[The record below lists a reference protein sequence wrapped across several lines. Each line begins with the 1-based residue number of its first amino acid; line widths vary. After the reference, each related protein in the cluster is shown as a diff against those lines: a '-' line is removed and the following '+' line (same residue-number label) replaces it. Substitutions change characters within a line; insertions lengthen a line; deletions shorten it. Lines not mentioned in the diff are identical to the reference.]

1 MNKGTPNHRNRRNAA
16 PGRLRYCIGDR
27 GNSAA
32 FMRKSAFYPIIP
44 HGKGK
49 STCRFNREVDNMQVG
64 TYNFRGCWIQIDA
77 MNTSVDSLIDLAK
90 KTGAIR
96 FGEFTLASGA
106 QSNRYFEG
114 KLLTLHP
121 EGARRVGEAI
131 CDILEGSGAQ
141 AVGGLILGS
150 IPIATAVAVIS
161 YGRGKPILAFLVR
174 EAPKEHGTKKQI
186 EGHLEPGMRVAIVD
200 DVVTRGG
207 SVFKAIEA
215 VEKIGCKVVKVVT
228 IVDRH
233 EGGGDRLIA
242 DGYDFVP
249 LIHFNTDG
257 TVQANNLL

>member
-1 MNKGTPNHRNRRNAA
+1 LIIYRW
-16 PGRLRYCIGDR
+16 GR
-27 GNSAA
+27 
-32 FMRKSAFYPIIP
+32 IIP
-44 HGKGK
+44 P
-49 STCRFNREVDNMQVG
+49 
-64 TYNFRGCWIQIDA
+64 GCWLQIDA
-77 MNTSVDSLIDLAK
+77 MNTPVDSLIELAK

-106 QSNRYFEG
+106 KSNRYFEG

-121 EGARRVGEAI
+121 EGAHRVGEAI

-141 AVGGLILGS
+141 AVGGLILGA
-150 IPIATAVAVIS
+150 IPIATAVAVVS
-161 YGRGKPILAFLVR
+161 YGRGKPMPAFLVR
-174 EAPKEHGTKKQI
+174 EAAKEHGTKKQI

-215 VEKIGCKVVKVVT
+215 VEKIGCKVVKVVA

-233 EGGGDRLIA
+233 EGGSARLIA

-249 LIHFNTDG
+249 LIHFNADG
-257 TVQANNLL
+257 TVQANNLFYTDSHNNFV